1 MFFLTQNKRVFKNQT
16 ELYSIIKCYLIKF
29 RQVCVQAMLTTPK
42 SEPIE
47 HPDQDKE
54 NNDIKSACIKT
65 KMVQTD
71 LKTYFENKDASE
83 NTFQN
88 SDRLN
93 IRLLKR
99 CVVNLIDL
107 KANSDFNYNKVSIV
121 SPKYNL
127 S

>member
-1 MFFLTQNKRVFKNQT
+1 
-16 ELYSIIKCYLIKF
+16 LIKF
-29 RQVCVQAMLTTPK
+29 RQVCVQATLTTPK

-54 NNDIKSACIKT
+54 NNDTKESVFIKT

-71 LKTYFENKDASE
+71 LTQNPNKEVSE
-83 NTFQN
+83 NTYQN
-88 SDRLN
+88 SDRLS